1 MSIGRVEEMF
11 EGSFVALV
19 TPFRNGKVAFEDYD
33 KLLEYHLESGTSGI
47 LLCGTTGEGATLT
60 RDEYREILSFV
71 KGKLDGKLPIIAGIG
86 SNDTRVAIENARIC
100 EEIGLDGLLAISC
113 YYNKPTQAGHI
124 AHFTKIAS
132 STRLP
137 IIIYN
142 IPGRTSVNL
151 LPSTFLRLCDVPN
164 IVGVKESSGDMKQ
177 VLQIRRLCGDRLTVL
192 SGEDL
197 MVVPILSIGGSGV
210 ISAAANILAQEMAD
224 ICRLFFEG
232 SVAEAARIQTEIADV
247 VNACFIETN
256 PGPVKAALDA
266 IGRCSGELRLPLVQM
281 LPENKERLLSTIK
294 EYGMRSFR
302 NAETGE
308 KEKRGKGE
316 KGQWDGP

>member
-1 MSIGRVEEMF
+1 MF
-11 EGSFVALV
+11 KGSFVALI
-19 TPFRNGKVAFEDYD
+19 TPFRNGRVAFEDYD
-33 KLLEYHLESGTSGI
+33 KLLDYHLASGTSGI

-86 SNDTRVAIENARIC
+86 SNDTRVAIENARVC
-100 EEIGLDGLLAISC
+100 EEIGMDGLLAISC

-124 AHFTKIAS
+124 AHFTKIAT

-151 LPSTFLRLCDVPN
+151 LPSTFLKLCDVPN

-177 VLQIRRLCGDRLTVL
+177 VLQIRRLCGDRMTIL

-210 ISAAANILAQEMAD
+210 ISATANILAKEMAD
-224 ICRLFFEG
+224 ICRLFFKGE
-232 SVAEAARIQTEIADV
+232 VAAAARVQTEIADV
-247 VNACFIETN
+247 INACFIETN
-256 PGPVKAALDA
+256 PGPVKAALEA
-266 IGRCSGELRLPLVQM
+266 IGRCSGELRLPLVEM
-281 LPENKERLLSTIK
+281 LPDNKGRLLKVIK
-294 EYGMRSFR
+294 KYGMI
-302 NAETGE
+302 
-308 KEKRGKGE
+308 
-316 KGQWDGP
+316 

>member
-1 MSIGRVEEMF
+1 MF
-11 EGSFVALV
+11 KGSFVALV
-19 TPFRNGKVAFEDYD
+19 TPFRNGKVGFGDYD
-33 KLLEYHLESGTSGI
+33 KLLDYHLASGTNGI

-100 EEIGLDGLLAISC
+100 EEIGIDGLLAISC

-151 LPSTFLRLCDVPN
+151 LPSTLLRLCDVPN

-210 ISAAANILAQEMAD
+210 ISATANILAKEMAD

-232 SVAEAARIQTEIADV
+232 RVAEAARIQTEIADV

-256 PGPVKAALDA
+256 PGPVKAALEA
-266 IGRCSGELRLPLVQM
+266 IGRCSGELRLPLVEM
-281 LPENKERLLSTIK
+281 LPGNRERLLSTIK
-294 EYGMRSFR
+294 EYGMI
-302 NAETGE
+302 
-308 KEKRGKGE
+308 
-316 KGQWDGP
+316 

>member
-1 MSIGRVEEMF
+1 MF
-11 EGSFVALV
+11 KGSFVALV
-19 TPFRNGKVAFEDYD
+19 TPFRDGKVAFEDYD
-33 KLLEYHLESGTSGI
+33 KLLDYHLASGTDGI

-60 RDEYREILSFV
+60 RDEYREILSYV
-71 KGKLDGKLPIIAGIG
+71 KGKIGGKLPIIAGIG

-100 EEIGLDGLLAISC
+100 EEIGIDGLLAISC

-142 IPGRTSVNL
+142 IPGRASVNL
-151 LPSTFLRLCDVPN
+151 LPATLQSLCDVPN

-177 VLQIRRLCGDRLTVL
+177 VLEIRRLCGDRMFIL

-197 MVVPILSIGGSGV
+197 MVVPIMSIGGCGV
-210 ISAAANILAQEMAD
+210 ISATANILAKEMAD

-232 SVAEAARIQTEIADV
+232 NVAKAAKIHTEIVDV
-247 VNACFIETN
+247 INACFIETN
-256 PGPVKAALDA
+256 PTPVKAALAA
-266 IGRCSGELRLPLVQM
+266 IGRCSGEVRLPLVEM
-281 LPENKERLLSTIK
+281 LPENKAKLLVAIK
-294 EYGMRSFR
+294 QYGMI
-302 NAETGE
+302 
-308 KEKRGKGE
+308 
-316 KGQWDGP
+316 

>member
-1 MSIGRVEEMF
+1 MF
-11 EGSFVALV
+11 KGSFVALV

-33 KLLEYHLESGTSGI
+33 ELLDYHLASGTSGI

-60 RDEYREILSFV
+60 RDEYGEIISFV
-71 KGKLDGKLPIIAGIG
+71 KGKIDGRLPIIAGIG

-100 EEIGLDGLLAISC
+100 EEIGIDGLLAISC

-124 AHFTKIAS
+124 AHFTKIAT

-151 LPSTFLRLCDVPN
+151 LPSTLQSLCDVPN

-177 VLQIRRLCGDRLTVL
+177 VLEIRRLCGDRLTVL

-197 MVVPILSIGGSGV
+197 MVVPIMSIGGSGV
-210 ISAAANILAQEMAD
+210 ISATANILAKEMAD

-232 SVAEAARIQTEIADV
+232 NLAEAAGIQTEIVDV
-247 VNACFIETN
+247 INACFIETN
-256 PGPVKAALDA
+256 PGPVKAALEA
-266 IGRCSGELRLPLVQM
+266 IGRCSGELRLPLVEM
-281 LPENKERLLSTIK
+281 LPENKARLLETIK
-294 EYGMRSFR
+294 QYGMI
-302 NAETGE
+302 
-308 KEKRGKGE
+308 
-316 KGQWDGP
+316 

>member
-1 MSIGRVEEMF
+1 MF
-11 EGSFVALV
+11 KGSFVALV
-19 TPFRNGKVAFEDYD
+19 TPFRNGDVAFEDYD
-33 KLLEYHLESGTSGI
+33 KLLEYHLASGTCGI

-100 EEIGLDGLLAISC
+100 EEIGIDGLLAISC

-124 AHFTKIAS
+124 AHFTKIAT

-210 ISAAANILAQEMAD
+210 ISATANILAKEMAD

-232 SVAEAARIQTEIADV
+232 NVAEAARIQTEIADV

-256 PGPVKAALDA
+256 PGPVKAALEA
-266 IGRCSGELRLPLVQM
+266 IGRCSGELRLPLVEM

-294 EYGMRSFR
+294 EYGMI
-302 NAETGE
+302 
-308 KEKRGKGE
+308 
-316 KGQWDGP
+316 